1 MKVGRMIFKAKN
13 VSQEESNMKM
23 VAWITKLDGKE
34 LEPVLTNSLTVEC
47 DSQQDME
54 DLVEAL
60 AW

>member
-1 MKVGRMIFKAKN
+1 MKVSRIIFKAKN

-34 LEPVLTNSLTVEC
+34 FEPVLTNSLTVEC

-54 DLVEAL
+54 DLVKAP
-60 AW
+60 A